1 MNDERPYPAYGIAGH
16 LLEEKPLNRL
26 RFEEAERLLGEAAR
40 LIDETGRQALH
51 DSSVLLVSQVT
62 RAAHT
67 FEAVLASCRL
77 GRGVQGS
84 MLNRTLFEDVL
95 DIHWVVE
102 NQGVAPSRAEEHDR
116 LIALAEHDIETKF
129 GRTDRQLTDAERIE
143 LNRLIEI
150 YGGSERAFRSSWT
163 RSSFR
168 KRFALVQA
176 RWEEE
181 ADARYYLDYIYEVIQ
196 RQNNLLLHSSP
207 TGYRQTIFSGP
218 DGRRHLN
225 RAGPDNRWREA
236 LSHGAGGLYMAGR
249 VLVQEFG
256 FEKETLAAVFNQ
268 ATCYLRAVSEF
279 PDIDD
284 LRPTTSCPCGSG
296 RLVDKCHRL

>member
-1 MNDERPYPAYGIAGH
+1 VNDEAPYPAYGIAGY

-26 RFEEAERLLGEAAR
+26 RFVGAERLLGEAAR
-40 LIDETGRQALH
+40 LIDEAGRQPLR
-51 DSSVLLVSQVT
+51 DSSVLLVAQVT

-84 MLNRTLFEDVL
+84 MLNRTLFEDFL
-95 DIHWVVE
+95 DIHWVAE
-102 NQGVAPSRAEEHDR
+102 NPEIAPDRAEEHDR

-129 GRTDRQLTDAERIE
+129 GRTGRQLTDAERTE
-143 LNRLIEI
+143 LNQLIEA
-150 YGGSERAFRSSWT
+150 YGGPERAFRASWT
-163 RSSFR
+163 RSPFR
-168 KRFALVQA
+168 GRFALVQA

-181 ADARYYLDYIYEVIQ
+181 SDARYYLDYIYEVIQ

-225 RAGPDNRWREA
+225 RAGPDNRWRDA

-249 VLVQEFG
+249 VLAQEFG
-256 FEKETLAAVFNQ
+256 FDKESLAAAFNQ

-279 PDIDD
+279 PGIAD
-284 LRPTTSCPCGSG
+284 LHVPVA
-296 RLVDKCHRL
+296 VDA